1 MKHSASGTE
10 ACNPTTRE
18 AWLGT
23 NGTLA
28 TSPHQCVLALSIVPP
43 TILSLALRIET
54 NRYLVERWFH
64 EDPIYP
70 LGGHTAEML
79 VAAGHVGAVAEFL
92 NNIGGMDA

>member
-1 MKHSASGTE
+1 MKHSAFGTE
-10 ACNPTTRE
+10 ACDLTTRQ

-28 TSPHQCVLALSIVPP
+28 TSPHQCAPALSIVPP

-92 NNIGGMDA
+92 NNIGGTDA